1 MKRVLPFL
9 FSWVLVHSLS
19 FAQINQIQSEN
30 DVTEQKNA
38 LFNDAFLQKV
48 EITIPADTLIWLF
61 KSENLKSDYKFK
73 ADMVFTN
80 GTQIDTVR
88 EIGFRL
94 RGNTSR
100 QAQKK
105 SFTVDINEFVKGRRF
120 YGLKALDL
128 NGEHND
134 PSMMRTELSW
144 DFLRSI
150 DLPAT
155 RSTHVEVYING
166 DFYGVYQNV
175 ENIDDVFLEE
185 RFGNSAGN
193 FYKCLY
199 PANLAWRGIDPNS
212 YKVEE
217 QGRRMYELK
226 TNEDADDYTDLRDF
240 IQFLEMTSDADFA
253 NKVEDKLDVDG
264 VLRWLA
270 ADILLG
276 NWDNYW
282 HNKNNYYLYNNPKT
296 KRFHFVPYDYDNNFG
311 IAWDDLNWAT
321 RNPYSWTPTQESRKL
336 VTRVLAIKEYKD
348 RLSYYIDLFSK
359 SNFSLSTL
367 ENLWITKKNLIQTAA
382 EADLYRTKDYNY
394 SINDFNR
401 SFTESTGNHDKN
413 GIKPYVTQRLSSLKY
428 QLILNAVPV
437 WISDYSV
444 KEILPDIKKN
454 AIASTPDKLFELRF
468 DFNDDKPL
476 AGDSLFTRFDFDD
489 ESFKIDTLVIPQ
501 SVSQNQYSGLI
512 TKALPA
518 GNFVRVTVTIKDS
531 DGLKSRFPKNPDNPI
546 YFYTSATAPLI
557 INEILASNKTGI
569 TDEAGEFEDW
579 IELYNNSDQAINLNQ
594 FTITDTKSEPAL
606 FSLPDSLIPAR
617 SFVLVWADN
626 DGDQGPLHA
635 NFKLS
640 KSGEY
645 VGLFNKETGKI
656 VDEIIFDA
664 LGDDQS
670 FQRISDGSTTWKI
683 GNPSPGKSNN
693 LPTALVD
700 EVSFHKPNQTK
711 ISSVY
716 PNPFNPTTTIE
727 YTVSKSSL
735 IALELF
741 DVMGRKVQTLV
752 SNKSHS
758 VGTFSI
764 QLNANTLS
772 SGLYFIRL
780 QSIDGIN
787 VKKIMLI
794 K

>member
-1 MKRVLPFL
+1 MKRVLSIL
-9 FSWVLVHSLS
+9 FFGLLFQSPV
-19 FAQINQIQSEN
+19 FALN
-30 DVTEQKNA
+30 DIDQKNA
-38 LFNDAFLQKV
+38 LFNDAILQKV

-61 KSENLKSDYKFK
+61 KSENLLSDHKFK

-80 GTQIDTVR
+80 GTQIDTVK

-105 SFTVDINEFVKGRRF
+105 SFTVDINEFVKKRRF
-120 YGLKALDL
+120 YGVKALDL

-150 DLPAT
+150 GLPAT

-199 PANLAWRGIDPNS
+199 PGNLAWKGLDPNL
-212 YKVEE
+212 YKAEE
-217 QGRRMYELK
+217 NGRRMYELK
-226 TNEDADDYTDLRDF
+226 TNEETDDYTDLRDF
-240 IQFLEMTSDADFA
+240 IQFLDLSTNTEFA
-253 NKVEDKLDVDG
+253 KNVEDKLDVDG

-296 KRFHFVPYDYDNNFG
+296 KKFHFVPYDYDNNFG
-311 IAWDDLNWAT
+311 IAWDDLKWAS
-321 RNPYSWTPTQESRKL
+321 RNPYSWTPTQDSRKL

-348 RLSYYIDLFSK
+348 RLSYYLDVFSK
-359 SNFSLSTL
+359 SNFSLATL
-367 ENLWITKKNLIQTAA
+367 ENQWTTKKNLIQTAA
-382 EADLYRTKDYNY
+382 EADTYRVKDYNY
-394 SINDFNR
+394 SVNDFNR
-401 SFTESTGNHDKN
+401 SFVESTGSHDKY
-413 GIKPYVTQRLSSLKY
+413 GIKPYVVERLSTLKT
-428 QLILNAVPV
+428 QLILNSVPV
-437 WISDYSV
+437 WVSNFSV
-444 KEILPDIKKN
+444 KEVIQYLTKSL
-454 AIASTPDKLFELRF
+454 ADKQFELSF
-468 DFNDDKPL
+468 DLNDDKSL
-476 AGDSLFTRFDFDD
+476 AGDSVFTRFDFDD

-501 SVSQNQYSGLI
+501 SVSENKFTAIISP
-512 TKALPA
+512 TLPS
-518 GNFVRVTVTIKDS
+518 GNFVRVSVSVKDS
-531 DGLKSRFPKNPDNPI
+531 DGLKSYFPKNPDNPI
-546 YFYTSATAPLI
+546 SFYTSSIAPLL

-594 FTITDTKSEPAL
+594 FTITDTKTSPAL
-606 FSLPDSLIPAR
+606 FSLPDTLIPAR
-617 SFVLVWADN
+617 AFVLIWADN
-626 DGDQGPLHA
+626 NGAQGQLHA

-645 VGLFNKETGKI
+645 VGLFNKESGKV
-656 VDEIIFDA
+656 VDEIVFDA

-670 FQRISDGSTTWKI
+670 FQRISDGSTTWEI
-683 GNPSPGKSNN
+683 GIPSPGVSNN
-693 LPTALVD
+693 LTTSISD
-700 EVSFHKPNQTK
+700 EISIQKPLKSQIN
-711 ISSVY
+711 SVY

-727 YTVSKSSL
+727 YSVKSASL
-735 IALELF
+735 FSLDVF

-752 SNKSHS
+752 PNRSHQ
-758 VGTFSI
+758 VGTFSV
-764 QLNANTLS
+764 QLNANSLS

-780 QSIDGIN
+780 QSIDGID